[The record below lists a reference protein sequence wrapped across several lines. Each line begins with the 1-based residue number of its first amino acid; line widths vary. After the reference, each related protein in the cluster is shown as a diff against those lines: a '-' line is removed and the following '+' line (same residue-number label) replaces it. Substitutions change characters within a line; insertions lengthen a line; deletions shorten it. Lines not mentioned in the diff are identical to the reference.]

1 MEARPGGTRSR
12 HGCLTCRR
20 RHRKCDEEKPTC
32 KVCRKTGREC
42 EYGSDLKWAAVGHAS
57 SFATRRTKRMRE
69 TPARRRLDG
78 SSQRSRTLSA
88 ASNQLRLGENEPST
102 VPANP
107 TTNQNGDLEAD
118 MLIWPSMDLTPWD
131 DSVPGLAWGSLIG
144 VSLGAD
150 ILPEQFEPSFRA
162 NTTENNQEIEP
173 EGPVTSEVGSI
184 ISRPNPWPTK
194 DSLGPLLSAT
204 LSSPSEEIAYTYY
217 LNHTSSRIPAYDGPH
232 NPYRKLCLVSV
243 SYPLLL
249 HTILYVSTVSMFNY
263 GRTDSSLIA
272 KHQSQASSLL
282 QNATAFLRA
291 ENGKPGQEMPGR
303 SHALSVLSL
312 REVTLA
318 AYLMHIVTE
327 VMSGSQTA
335 ETFLQ
340 NAYQLMVELGY
351 IESMPESYYARLL
364 VHRFAIIDVVLAFLR
379 RRKPIAP
386 MSFVLYQQDEE
397 MDQNEPSFRELTGC
411 PQPVLA
417 YLARISHLAYDV
429 AAYQGDSL
437 SHLAEAYQL
446 ETEMRVWG
454 QRYPVPFALGV
465 DQANAQI
472 SPADDRKDLDTLS
485 ECFYWTAQ
493 LLLARRVFLD
503 PTSSPRVQFLR
514 RHLFILMD
522 RLPAGCGP
530 DSSLPFPFYMAAREA
545 MTSEDRDWVRK
556 KHVEMINVYRDR
568 SREIMMGL
576 TEEIWSKADEAA
588 NGSVSGG
595 HGSLVVLENDM
606 YIHVL
611 DTVASHFV
619 F

>member
-1 MEARPGGTRSR
+1 METRSSGTRSR
-12 HGCLTCRR
+12 RGCLTCRR
-20 RHRKCDEEKPTC
+20 RHRKCDEEKPAC
-32 KVCRKTGREC
+32 KVCQRTGREC
-42 EYGSDLKWAAVGHAS
+42 EYGSDLKWVAVGYAS
-57 SFATRRTKRMRE
+57 SFATRHNKRMRE
-69 TPARRRLDG
+69 NPARRRLDDSTQRTRTISDA
-78 SSQRSRTLSA
+78 SSQLCLS
-88 ASNQLRLGENEPST
+88 QDEPVLS
-102 VPANP
+102 NP
-107 TTNQNGDLEAD
+107 TTNQNGDPRLD
-118 MLIWPSMDLTPWD
+118 MLISPSMDLAPWD
-131 DSVPGLAWGSLIG
+131 DSVPDLAWSSLIS
-144 VSLGAD
+144 VSPGFD
-150 ILPEQFEPSFRA
+150 PLPDLSGSSCHA
-162 NTTENNQEIEP
+162 NLTDKNQEIEH
-173 EGPVTSEVGSI
+173 EVPAMGELGSI
-184 ISRPNPWPTK
+184 VSRPIPWPTK

-263 GRTDSSLIA
+263 GRSDSSLIA

-282 QNATAFLRA
+282 QNAVAFLRA
-291 ENGKPGQEMPGR
+291 ENDKPGKHVSGQ

-318 AYLMHIVTE
+318 AYLMHIVAE

-351 IESMPESYYARLL
+351 IESMPETYYARLL

-386 MSFVLYQQDEE
+386 MNFVLYQQDEE
-397 MDQNEPSFRELTGC
+397 MDHNEPSFRELTGC

-417 YLARISHLAYDV
+417 YLARISHLAYTA
-429 AAYQGDSL
+429 AAYQEDSS

-446 ETEMRVWG
+446 ETEMRIWG
-454 QRYPVPFALGV
+454 QRYPVPFT
-465 DQANAQI
+465 DQANAQT
-472 SPADDRKDLDTLS
+472 SAADERKNLDTLS

-493 LLLARRVFLD
+493 LLLARRVFLE
-503 PTSSPRVQFLR
+503 PTSSLRVQFLR

-545 MTSEDRDWVRK
+545 MTSEDRDWVRR

-588 NGSVSGG
+588 NGSVWGG

>member
-1 MEARPGGTRSR
+1 METRSSGTRSR

-20 RHRKCDEEKPTC
+20 RHRKCDEEKPAC

-42 EYGSDLKWAAVGHAS
+42 EYGSDLKWATVGHAS
-57 SFATRRTKRMRE
+57 SFTTRHNKRTRE
-69 TPARRRLDG
+69 NRARRRLGD
-78 SSQRSRTLSA
+78 SSQRSRTPSA
-88 ASNQLRLGENEPST
+88 ASNQLRLIDNEPST
-102 VPANP
+102 VPPNS
-107 TTNQNGDLEAD
+107 TTNQNGDLGLD
-118 MLIWPSMDLTPWD
+118 MLIPSAMGLTPWD
-131 DSVPGLAWGSLIG
+131 DSVPELAWSSLIG

-150 ILPEQFEPSFRA
+150 LLPEPFEPSFRV
-162 NTTENNQEIEP
+162 NTTDNNQEIEP
-173 EGPVTSEVGSI
+173 EVPVTGGVGSI
-184 ISRPNPWPTK
+184 VSRPNPWSTK

-263 GRTDSSLIA
+263 GRSDSSLIA

-291 ENGKPGQEMPGR
+291 ENGNSGQEMPGQ

-417 YLARISHLAYDV
+417 YLARISHLAYDA
-429 AAYQGDSL
+429 AAYQRDAS

-446 ETEMRVWG
+446 ETEMRIWG
-454 QRYPVPFALGV
+454 QRYPVPFGPGV
-465 DQANAQI
+465 DQARVQI

-545 MTSEDRDWVRK
+545 MTSEDRDWVRT
-556 KHVEMINVYRDR
+556 KHIEMINVYRDR

>member
-1 MEARPGGTRSR
+1 
-12 HGCLTCRR
+12 
-20 RHRKCDEEKPTC
+20 
-32 KVCRKTGREC
+32 
-42 EYGSDLKWAAVGHAS
+42 
-57 SFATRRTKRMRE
+57 MRE
-69 TPARRRLDG
+69 NPARRRRLDDN
-78 SSQRSRTLSA
+78 SERSRTPSA
-88 ASNQLRLGENEPST
+88 ASSQFPLTEYESSNVFPTS
-102 VPANP
+102 
-107 TTNQNGDLEAD
+107 TTNQNSDPGLD
-118 MLIWPSMDLTPWD
+118 MLISSSMDLTPWG
-131 DSVPGLAWGSLIG
+131 DSASDLAWSCLMGLP
-144 VSLGAD
+144 LGAD
-150 ILPEQFEPSFRA
+150 LLPEPFEPSLCA
-162 NTTENNQEIEP
+162 DTTEKNQEIEP
-173 EGPVTSEVGSI
+173 EVPVTGEVGSI
-184 ISRPNPWPTK
+184 VSRPNPWPTK

-204 LSSPSEEIAYTYY
+204 LSSPSEEIAYAYY

-417 YLARISHLAYDV
+417 YLARISHLAYDA
-429 AAYQGDSL
+429 AAYQGNSS

-446 ETEMRVWG
+446 ETEMRTWG
-454 QRYPVPFALGV
+454 QRYPVSFALGV

-472 SPADDRKDLDTLS
+472 GPADDRKDLDTLS

-545 MTSEDRDWVRK
+545 MTSEDRDWVRT

>member
-1 MEARPGGTRSR
+1 METRPGGTRSR
-12 HGCLTCRR
+12 HGLSRLV
-20 RHRKCDEEKPTC
+20 RKCDEEKPAC

-42 EYGSDLKWAAVGHAS
+42 EYGSDLKWTTVGHAS
-57 SFATRRTKRMRE
+57 SFATRHTKRMRE

-78 SSQRSRTLSA
+78 SSQRTRTLSA
-88 ASNQLRLGENEPST
+88 ASSQLRLGENEPST
-102 VPANP
+102 VPANS
-107 TTNQNGDLEAD
+107 TTSQNGDLELD
-118 MLIWPSMDLTPWD
+118 MLISPSMSLTPWD
-131 DSVPGLAWGSLIG
+131 DSVPDLAWGYLTG

-162 NTTENNQEIEP
+162 ENNQEIEP

-184 ISRPNPWPTK
+184 MSRPTK

-217 LNHTSSRIPAYDGPH
+217 LNHTSSRIPAYDGPN

-379 RRKPIAP
+379 RRRPIAP

-397 MDQNEPSFRELTGC
+397 MDQSEPSFRELTGC

-417 YLARISHLAYDV
+417 YLARISHLAYDA
-429 AAYQGDSL
+429 AAYQGDS
-437 SHLAEAYQL
+437 SPHLAEAYQL
-446 ETEMRVWG
+446 ESEMRVWG
-454 QRYPVPFALGV
+454 QRYPVPFAQGV
-465 DQANAQI
+465 DQANTQI
-472 SPADDRKDLDTLS
+472 SPVDDHKDLDTLS

-503 PTSSPRVQFLR
+503 PTSSPRIQFLR

-545 MTSEDRDWVRK
+545 MTSQDRDWIRK
-556 KHVEMINVYRDR
+556 KHAEMINVYRDR

-576 TEEIWSKADEAA
+576 TEEIWSKVDEAA

>member
-1 MEARPGGTRSR
+1 MVCLVLF
-12 HGCLTCRR
+12 GCLTCRR
-20 RHRKCDEEKPTC
+20 RHRKCDEEKPAC

-57 SFATRRTKRMRE
+57 SFATRHNKRVRE
-69 TPARRRLDG
+69 NPARRRLDDG
-78 SSQRSRTLSA
+78 SQRSRTLSD
-88 ASNQLRLGENEPST
+88 ASSQLRLSDNEPST
-102 VPANP
+102 VLPNS
-107 TTNQNGDLEAD
+107 TTNQNNNPGLD
-118 MLIWPSMDLTPWD
+118 MLISSSMDLTPWED
-131 DSVPGLAWGSLIG
+131 PVPDLAWSSLIG

-150 ILPEQFEPSFRA
+150 TLPEPLEPSFRV
-162 NTTENNQEIEP
+162 NTTDNNQEIEP
-173 EGPVTSEVGSI
+173 EVPVTSEVDPI
-184 ISRPNPWPTK
+184 ISRPTPLPTK

-291 ENGKPGQEMPGR
+291 ENGKPGQEMSGQ

-340 NAYQLMVELGY
+340 NAYQLMIELGY

-386 MSFVLYQQDEE
+386 MSFVLYQQYEE

-417 YLARISHLAYDV
+417 YLARVSHLAYDA
-429 AAYQGDSL
+429 AAYQGDAS
-437 SHLAEAYQL
+437 SYLAEAYQL
-446 ETEMRVWG
+446 ETEVRIWG
-454 QRYPVPFALGV
+454 QRYPVPFAQGA
-465 DQANAQI
+465 DQASTQI

-514 RHLFILMD
+514 KHLFNLMD

-545 MTSEDRDWVRK
+545 MTSEDRDWVRT
-556 KHVEMINVYRDR
+556 KHVEMINVYSDR

-576 TEEIWSKADEAA
+576 TEEIWSKADEAV
-588 NGSVSGG
+588 NGGISGG
-595 HGSLVVLENDM
+595 HGGLVVLENDM